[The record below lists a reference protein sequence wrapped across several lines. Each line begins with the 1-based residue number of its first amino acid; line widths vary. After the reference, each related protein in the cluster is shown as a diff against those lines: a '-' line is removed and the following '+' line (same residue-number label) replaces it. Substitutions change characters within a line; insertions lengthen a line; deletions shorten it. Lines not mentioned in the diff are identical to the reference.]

1 MNAGRPEANQLAQL
15 LRGELALPDAVE
27 PQTLAAAAARH
38 GVDALLF
45 ERLQQDHSDDTLAA
59 ALHDQVRARG
69 IRDVVQSQE
78 DRAVLEALAAA
89 GIPTLLLKGAA
100 LAHSHYPASHLRP
113 RDDTDLLIRSGDRA
127 RLAQVMLGL
136 GYPPTTV
143 IEGDYVMH
151 QCGYHRDDAGGGYLY
166 DVHWR
171 LSNPVVFSNR
181 FEFDELYR
189 RARALPA
196 LGDAVR
202 CPCPVDALLYA
213 CLHRLAHH
221 HEGERLVWLYD
232 IHLLLQAL
240 EQSEVDEVIALA
252 RQKQLAAI
260 TAHGIAAAQQALGT
274 PLPTALQDFMDANLD
289 AREPGSEFIAISAR
303 GRSRW
308 QLFLSDLRA
317 LPNLHARLA
326 MLREHL
332 LPPADYLRKQQDGGI
347 NWLPWLYLRRAL
359 RGAWRLLRHSG

>member
-15 LRGELALPDAVE
+15 LRGEPALPDAVE
-27 PQTLAAAAARH
+27 PQTLAAAAAHH

-45 ERLQQDHSDDTLAA
+45 ERLQQDHSDDALAA
-59 ALHDQVRARG
+59 ALRDQARARG

-78 DRAVLEALAAA
+78 DRRVLEALATA
-89 GIPTLLLKGAA
+89 GIPALLLKGAA
-100 LAHSHYPASHLRP
+100 LAHSHYPASQLRP
-113 RDDTDLLIRSGDRA
+113 RDDTDLLIRGSDRA
-127 RLAQVMLGL
+127 RLAQVMQGL
-136 GYPPTTV
+136 GYAATSV

-171 LSNPVVFSNR
+171 LSNPVVFSER

-189 RARALPA
+189 RARPLPA
-196 LGDAVR
+196 LGDAAR

-213 CLHRLAHH
+213 CLHRIAHH

-232 IHLLLQAL
+232 IHLLVQAL
-240 EQSEVDEVIALA
+240 EPAEVDEVIELA
-252 RQKQLAAI
+252 RHKQLAAI
-260 TAHGIAAAQQALGT
+260 TAHGIAAAQRALDT
-274 PLPTALQDFMDANLD
+274 QLPTALQEFVDANMHT
-289 AREPGSEFIAISAR
+289 REPGSEFIDISAR

-308 QLFLSDLRA
+308 RLLWSDLRA
-317 LPNLHARLA
+317 LPSLGARLA
-326 MLREHL
+326 MLRENL